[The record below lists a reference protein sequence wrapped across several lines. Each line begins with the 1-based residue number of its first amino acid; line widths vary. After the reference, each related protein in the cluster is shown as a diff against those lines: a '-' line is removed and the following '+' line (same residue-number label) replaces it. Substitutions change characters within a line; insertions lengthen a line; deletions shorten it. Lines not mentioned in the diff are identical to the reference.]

1 MDEEIEFLLD
11 ATKERM
17 EAAIRHFEKELTRIR
32 AGRAN
37 PMMLDTVRVDY
48 YGSMTPLS
56 QMANVNT
63 PDARTL
69 SVQPWEKK
77 MITEIERAIMNANL
91 GFNPQNNGDV
101 IMINIPPLTEERRRD
116 LMKKAKTEAEEARI
130 GIRNAR
136 KEANMDI
143 KKLGTEGLSEDQVK
157 DLEAEVQKLTDSYV
171 VEVDK
176 LMEKKEK
183 DIMTI

>member
-37 PMMLDTVRVDY
+37 PMMLETVRVEY
-48 YGSMTPLS
+48 YGAMTPLS

-101 IMINIPPLTEERRRD
+101 IMINIPTLTEERRRD
-116 LMKKAKTEAEEARI
+116 LM
-130 GIRNAR
+130 
-136 KEANMDI
+136 
-143 KKLGTEGLSEDQVK
+143 
-157 DLEAEVQKLTDSYV
+157 
-171 VEVDK
+171 
-176 LMEKKEK
+176 
-183 DIMTI
+183 